1 MACGRSQARSFPKAM
16 SLSRTA
22 IDKYL
27 RVV

>member
-1 MACGRSQARSFPKAM
+1 MAFGRGQARSFPKAM

-27 RVV
+27 RVA